1 MAFVIRDAKI
11 ISDEGLFSIVKA
23 RFYILP
29 VSLQFYKK
37 AKLVNIGVQVVQEE
51 EPLPQH
57 YFSGSVVENVY
68 PVNRVINIHRRD
80 TGELVGSTTSSGIGG
95 YFYVETTYSG
105 PHYAVCID
113 DSAGLDYNDLIYGN
127 IFPATI
133 SG

>member
-11 ISDEGLFSIVKA
+11 ILDEGLFSIVKA
-23 RFYILP
+23 RFYILSA
-29 VSLQFYKK
+29 SLQFYRK
-37 AKLVNIGVQVVQEE
+37 AKLINIGVQVTPDEE
-51 EPLPQH
+51 QLPQH
-57 YFSGSVVENVY
+57 YFSGSVVEKVC
-68 PVNRVINIHRRD
+68 PVTRAINIHRRD
-80 TGELVGSTTSSGIGG
+80 TGELVGSTTSSGING

-105 PHYAVCID
+105 SHYAVCID